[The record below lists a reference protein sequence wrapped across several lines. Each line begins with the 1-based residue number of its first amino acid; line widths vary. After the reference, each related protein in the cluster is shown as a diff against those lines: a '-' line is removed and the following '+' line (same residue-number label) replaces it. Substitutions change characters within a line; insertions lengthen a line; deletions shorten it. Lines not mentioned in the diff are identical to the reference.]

1 MSSDNRL
8 SRAVRLAFGTL
19 LLALLAPLSGATQ
32 ESGAIRDDAAM
43 PLAGYKLHHWSLEEG
58 SPGRINAI
66 TQTADGFLWVG
77 GVDGL
82 LRFDGLTFE
91 RIGPSPTEP
100 SRIVV
105 ARLLAAR
112 DGTLWIGL
120 ARRKGV
126 MVWKGGKLV
135 SAGMPNPSREV
146 NDIAEGPDGAIWIS
160 RGGRGTQ
167 SLARWHKG
175 KWTEFDTAS
184 GLPEKPVWK
193 PLFARDGTMWLTGE
207 DAVYRKEA
215 GRDRFVATGITTLP
229 RATLAEAPDG
239 TIWLVE
245 KERTRAIAKN
255 GRLIANGPAFPT
267 PFGIR
272 ALFDRHGDMWI
283 ATWSDGVFRVQD
295 PASPRRTIAHLTRR
309 NGLLSDPVRAVFEDR
324 EGNVWIGGE
333 MGLNM
338 ARRVAITPARGVPS
352 DPATNHMLAA
362 DSAGTVFIAND
373 KSVFAVAPGQ
383 DPQTA
388 YSSPVL
394 IEAICPARR
403 GGIWIVLRGKAL
415 RFEGGRITASFAL
428 PDNFAANS
436 CGEDAAGRLWLPA
449 LQKGLFVLQGGAAR
463 AWQGIDG
470 KSHIPGNVA
479 IMADGRAAL
488 HFRGQAPAPDKAFVA
503 LTDTGV
509 PSDGVEGLLPGA
521 RTLYTSG
528 AAGLA
533 APLLPG
539 SPALPSNR
547 YPWASSI
554 NGLVQTASGETWTIG
569 DIGVVR
575 MKTADLDR
583 AFAKPGAAVP
593 YQLFDFRDGLTSFAQ
608 KSAGTQIVAGKDGR
622 IWFATRDT
630 VEGIDPAALARDTRA
645 PDLMIRTIAFAQ
657 QDMPATT
664 GMTLPAHVSALTLA
678 FTATS
683 LAAPDRV
690 QFRYRLIG
698 HSSAW
703 TEAGNRRSASF
714 AGLGPG
720 AYRFELA
727 AANAEGVWN
736 PRPAVLEFT
745 IAHAFYQTWW
755 FRVLAALAIAG
766 ALYLVYAI
774 RLQQM
779 SSRMR
784 MRMLVRTGERERI
797 ARELHDTM
805 IQGVQGLILRFQ
817 AVADRFAHD
826 DEVQAIL
833 QPALERAEEV
843 LVEGRERVTGL
854 RTQRVRDFCEELAR
868 LVGNGMFPQDRI
880 APIHLVRTPRPIA
893 PAIIDDLLAVL
904 GEALGN
910 AARHSQASRIE
921 VGVRFGRWT
930 FVANVRDNGI
940 GMHETIIAEGGAPGH
955 FGLVGMKERIEAIG
969 GKLTVESASGFGTE
983 IELRLPARIA
993 YARRFA
999 TS

>member
-8 SRAVRLAFGTL
+8 SRAVRLAFGAL

-32 ESGAIRDDAAM
+32 EAGAIRDDAAM

-324 EGNVWIGGE
+324 EGYVWIGGE

-388 YSSPVL
+388 YASPVL

-428 PDNFAANS
+428 PDSFAANS

-463 AWQGIDG
+463 AWPGIDG

-479 IMADGRAAL
+479 IMADGRAAV

-554 NGLVQTASGETWTIG
+554 NGLVQTPSGETWTIG

-630 VEGIDPAALARDTRA
+630 VEGIDPAALARDTHA
-645 PDLMIRTIAFAQ
+645 PDQMIRTIAFAQ
-657 QDMPATT
+657 QDMPVTA

-678 FTATS
+678 YTATS

-703 TEAGNRRSASF
+703 TEAGSRRSASF